1 MTVDHF
7 KTISKVKKMWKTISQ
22 VYDSKGH
29 LKTISKVRKMWKTI
43 SQVYDSRSP
52 QNNI

>member
-1 MTVDHF
+1 M
-7 KTISKVKKMWKTISQ
+7 KMWKTIS
-22 VYDSKGH
+22 
-29 LKTISKVRKMWKTI
+29 KVNKMWKTI

>member
-1 MTVDHF
+1 MTVGHL

-22 VYDSKGH
+22 VYDS
-29 LKTISKVRKMWKTI
+29 
-43 SQVYDSRSP
+43 RSL